1 MRSQSVLISTALL
14 VSIVALPR
22 VFGAPAESTVASDI
36 VIEDSRINLKKEATQ
51 AIELST
57 KLAPATPTL
66 ESVLE
71 GQSNIQVVNSPLGG
85 SILSLNGLSGEH
97 VAIFRD
103 GDPVLGRVDGSL
115 DLRNVQL
122 GTVDR
127 VAIYQGLDSLP
138 YGSQNIAGVISLESP
153 WEAEPLFQTRAAGG
167 NFGRTSFT
175 AKASGDV
182 NRDTHYSAAAS
193 NWRGDALRARPT
205 SIDTVKDAF
214 ARLSADAFVSR
225 KNIAV
230 LKGEAVDVRLGGSG
244 LTSQTKGQFAGEASS
259 GEDRRVQVFGDM
271 RRQKSNFHLS
281 YNDAYHRWR
290 SDSLSER
297 LFRVGPEVQESF
309 GDLTLF
315 TGAMADVH
323 SLKSTRVPKGADE
336 RVSAGTYLGS
346 RYTFNDK
353 WVAGLGTRYDSGPHL
368 FSPRAEVRYLMRY
381 GLFDH
386 TTTLESGLGFREPTA
401 KERYLDFRNP
411 NLGYHVMGNSSLRTE
426 RAWMTAFRHVIKHKR
441 FTMRA
446 SLFQI
451 RMRDAIGFQSE
462 DSSSPVVKYSNIS
475 QTLTHGAEW
484 NTEYRFLATWKTFVG
499 YQWLR
504 GRNLESDSD
513 LFLQPRNRLSLG
525 FGREVTRGFSTLATG
540 TWTGRQ
546 GYFDYNRNRKID
558 QGEWARPFWNASIES
573 GYGFKWSGVAE
584 VMRVFG
590 RVDNAFDA
598 SLGDQVFLEPRSFL
612 VGASVDL

>member
-1 MRSQSVLISTALL
+1 MRRYSLLIPTTLIVSAISVAQ
-14 VSIVALPR
+14 AAD
-22 VFGAPAESTVASDI
+22 APTESTVASDI

-51 AIELST
+51 AIDLST
-57 KLAPATPTL
+57 KLVPAKPTL
-66 ESVLE
+66 ESALE

-85 SILSLNGLSGEH
+85 SVLSLNGLSGEH

-103 GDPVLGRVDGSL
+103 GDPVLGRVDGAL

-122 GTVDR
+122 GTADR
-127 VAIYQGLDSLP
+127 VAVYQGLDSLP

-153 WEAEPLFQTRAAGG
+153 WEADPLFQARMAGG
-167 NFGRTSFT
+167 NYGRTSLSV
-175 AKASGDV
+175 KAAGDIDR
-182 NRDTHYSAAAS
+182 NSYYSAAVS
-193 NWRGDALRARPT
+193 NWRGDALRATPAA
-205 SIDTVKDAF
+205 IDTASDAF

-225 KNIAV
+225 KNV
-230 LKGEAVDVRLGGSG
+230 TVFKGQAVDARLGASG
-244 LTSQTKGQFAGEASS
+244 LASETKGQFAGEASS
-259 GEDRRVQVFGDM
+259 GQDRRVQVFGDL

-281 YNDAYHRWR
+281 YNDAFHRWR
-290 SDSLSER
+290 SDTLNER
-297 LFRVGPEVQESF
+297 SVRVGPEIQEAI

-315 TGAMADVH
+315 TGAMADVNA
-323 SLKSTRVPKGADE
+323 LKSSRVPKEAEE
-336 RVSAGTYLGS
+336 RVSAGTYLGA

-353 WVAGLGTRYDSGPHL
+353 WVAGAGTRYDSGPRL
-368 FSPRAEVRYLMRY
+368 LSPRAEVRYLMRY

-386 TTTLESGLGFREPTA
+386 TTTLESGLGFREPTG
-401 KERYLDFRNP
+401 KERYMDFRNP
-411 NLGYHVMGNSSLRTE
+411 NLGYHVIGNPALRTE

-446 SLFQI
+446 SFFQV
-451 RMRDAIGFQSE
+451 RVRDAIGFQSE
-462 DSSSPVVKYSNIS
+462 DSSSPVVKYGNIS

-484 NTEYRFLATWKTFVG
+484 NTEYRFFTTWKTFAG

-513 LFLQPRNRLSLG
+513 LFLQPRSRLSLG
-525 FGREVTRGFSTLATG
+525 FGREVSRGFSTVATG

-546 GYFDYNRNRKID
+546 GYFDFNRNRKID
-558 QGEWARPFWNASIES
+558 QDEWARSYWSASLET

-598 SLGDQVFLEPRSFL
+598 SLGDQVFLEPRTFM